1 MGGCWVNPYGEGNH
15 KILGFFLRVSYQ
27 GNLKFD
33 IISGNG
39 VFANIIDANSGEDIV
54 AKPACL
60 ICMWR
65 QHSMCLKVWKFKFQ
79 NFSVERR
86 RRWRERS
93 DTGSCSV

>member
-1 MGGCWVNPYGEGNH
+1 MGVGSTLMVRETTKYS
-15 KILGFFLRVSYQ
+15 FFYEFP
-27 GNLKFD
+27 KFD